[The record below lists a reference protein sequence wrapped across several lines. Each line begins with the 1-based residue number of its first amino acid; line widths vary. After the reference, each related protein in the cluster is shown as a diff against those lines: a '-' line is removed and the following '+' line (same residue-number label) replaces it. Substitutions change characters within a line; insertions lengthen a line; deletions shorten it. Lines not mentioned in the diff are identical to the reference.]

1 MKYNFD
7 EVINRV
13 GTGSSK
19 WENVGVRTGNPDG
32 LPMWTADMDFPCPR
46 PVVNAVVERA
56 KHPIYGY
63 PYVTQDFRD
72 ASVHWIKKQHG
83 WELNPDWLVFVTG
96 VCPVINTM
104 ILALTEPGDKV
115 ILSGP
120 VYHSFANAIRDT
132 GRELSDNSLIYRD
145 GRYTIDYEDLRRRAE
160 DPKAKLMVVCNPH
173 NPVGRVWT
181 EEELYQVAKICL
193 ENQVVIVSDEIH
205 SDLVLYGH
213 KHTPMGTVGTE
224 EMQKNIISCFAPSK
238 TFNCAGLR
246 TSSIVAPDPE
256 LRRILSAEL
265 AATHAVSQTVF
276 AIPAL
281 VAAYTQ
287 CDDYLQQ
294 LLRYLEQNMDF
305 VRIYLAE
312 HMPKLR
318 LVEPEA
324 TFLAWIDCSALGM
337 SGEELAKFIIF
348 DCNVSVSRGDSFGP
362 EGAQFIR
369 MNVGCPRATV
379 KEGLER
385 IREQYEKRFKK

>member
-7 EVINRV
+7 EIIDRV

-32 LPMWTADMDFPCPR
+32 LPMWTADMDFPCPE

-63 PYVTQDFRD
+63 PYVSQDFRD
-72 ASVHWIKKQHG
+72 ASAQWIEKQHG
-83 WELNPDWLVFVTG
+83 WRLEPDWIVFVTG

-115 ILSGP
+115 ILSCP

-132 GRELSDNSLIYRD
+132 GRELSDNSLIYQD
-145 GRYTIDYEDLRRRAE
+145 GRYTIDYDDLRRRAA

-181 EEELYQVAKICL
+181 EEELYRVSEICA
-193 ENQVVIVSDEIH
+193 ENHVVVVSDEIH
-205 SDLVLYGH
+205 SDLMLYAH
-213 KHTPMGTVGTE
+213 KHVPMGQVGTE
-224 EMQKNIISCFAPSK
+224 KMKNNIISCFAPSK

-246 TSSIVAPDPE
+246 TSSIVVPDPG
-256 LRRILSAEL
+256 LRSVLTKEL

-281 VAAYTQ
+281 VAAYTK
-287 CDDYLQQ
+287 CDDYLEQ
-294 LLRYLEQNMDF
+294 LLAYLEQNMDF
-305 VRIYLAE
+305 VRNYLNE
-312 HMPKLR
+312 KMPRMR

-324 TFLAWIDCSALGM
+324 TFLAWIDCSGLGM
-337 SGEELAKFIIF
+337 TGEELAKFIIF

-369 MNVGCPRATV
+369 MNVGCPRSTV
-379 KEGLER
+379 EKGLNR
-385 IREQYEKRFKK
+385 IYEQYRRRF